1 MQKKLKVVS
10 TIQEL
15 TNALNAISS
24 MGELGFVPT
33 MGALHEGHIRLIE
46 TSKAEN
52 SVTICSIFV
61 NHMQF
66 NNHEDFD
73 KYPKTI
79 ESDLATLKAANCDIV
94 FVPTNNEIYPS
105 DFSPKQF
112 ELGNIEYILEGLYRP
127 GHFQGVCVVVNRLL
141 DLIHPSKMYLGL
153 KDYQQCKVIQKML
166 QVQHLEQKV
175 KLCLVATVRDSNGLA
190 LSSRNLR
197 LSEDA
202 KVKALILIH
211 SLEKAKESIIQQHF
225 KGNLTAIQTAL
236 VQEILHAGFES
247 VDYFECINEHFE
259 IIKNASEANKTI
271 TVLTAATIEGVRLID
286 NIEIKINE

>member
-1 MQKKLKVVS
+1 M
-10 TIQEL
+10 
-15 TNALNAISS
+15 
-24 MGELGFVPT
+24 
-33 MGALHEGHIRLIE
+33 
-46 TSKAEN
+46 
-52 SVTICSIFV
+52 
-61 NHMQF
+61 
-66 NNHEDFD
+66 
-73 KYPKTI
+73 
-79 ESDLATLKAANCDIV
+79 
-94 FVPTNNEIYPS
+94 
-105 DFSPKQF
+105 
-112 ELGNIEYILEGLYRP
+112 
-127 GHFQGVCVVVNRLL
+127 
-141 DLIHPSKMYLGL
+141 
-153 KDYQQCKVIQKML
+153 
-166 QVQHLEQKV
+166 
-175 KLCLVATVRDSNGLA
+175 VATVRDSNGLA